1 MVNTNIEVKKMN
13 KIFKSI
19 LMFVLAFLFLLLGVA
34 ILPLISNL
42 GEDILYLFVGFSI
55 LIYTYGL
62 LLIKRVVKAKGTIYV
77 ISLTETILLTM
88 IALFSIIN
96 FFVDMNIISNASI
109 IMGMA
114 ILIRCV
120 TEVIVAYYITK
131 ENKTYSLSRTL
142 VNILL
147 TILGTMFIASSTM
160 TNNILIYAFSAIFV
174 IGSIS
179 HSCAISMSL
188 LNPIMLPPFRYFYSF

>member
-19 LMFVLAFLFLLLGVA
+19 LLFVLAFLFLLLGVA

-42 GEDILYLFVGFSI
+42 GENILYLFVGFSI

-77 ISLTETILLTM
+77 LSLTETILLTM

-114 ILIRCV
+114 ILMRCV

-174 IGSIS
+174 VSSVATIVMGVVNLKKQNNVTIIKK
-179 HSCAISMSL
+179 C
-188 LNPIMLPPFRYFYSF
+188 F

>member
-114 ILIRCV
+114 ILMRCV

-131 ENKTYSLSRTL
+131 ENKTYSLFRTL

-174 IGSIS
+174 VSSVATIVMGVVN
-179 HSCAISMSL
+179 L
-188 LNPIMLPPFRYFYSF
+188 KNKTMLQ

>member
-109 IMGMA
+109 IMGIA
-114 ILIRCV
+114 ILMRCV

-174 IGSIS
+174 VSSVATIVMGVVN
-179 HSCAISMSL
+179 L
-188 LNPIMLPPFRYFYSF
+188 KNKTMLQ

>member
-42 GEDILYLFVGFSI
+42 GENILYLFVGFSI

-77 ISLTETILLTM
+77 LSLTETILLTM

-114 ILIRCV
+114 ILMRCV

-174 IGSIS
+174 VSSVATIVMGVVN
-179 HSCAISMSL
+179 L
-188 LNPIMLPPFRYFYSF
+188 KNKTMLQ

>member
-19 LMFVLAFLFLLLGVA
+19 LLFVLAFLFLLLGVA

-42 GEDILYLFVGFSI
+42 GENILYLFVGFSI

-114 ILIRCV
+114 ILMRCV

-174 IGSIS
+174 VSSVATIVMGVVNLKNKT
-179 HSCAISMSL
+179 MVQ
-188 LNPIMLPPFRYFYSF
+188 

>member
-19 LMFVLAFLFLLLGVA
+19 LLFVLAFLFLLLGVA

-42 GEDILYLFVGFSI
+42 GENILYLFVGFSI

-114 ILIRCV
+114 ILMRCV

-174 IGSIS
+174 VSSVATIVMGVVN
-179 HSCAISMSL
+179 L
-188 LNPIMLPPFRYFYSF
+188 KNKTMLQ

>member
-42 GEDILYLFVGFSI
+42 GENILYLFVGFSI

-114 ILIRCV
+114 ILMRCV

-174 IGSIS
+174 VSSVATIVMGVVN
-179 HSCAISMSL
+179 L
-188 LNPIMLPPFRYFYSF
+188 KNKTKLQ

>member
-42 GEDILYLFVGFSI
+42 GENILYLFVGFSI

-96 FFVDMNIISNASI
+96 FFVDMNIVSNASI

-114 ILIRCV
+114 ILMRCV

-174 IGSIS
+174 VSSVATIVIGVVN
-179 HSCAISMSL
+179 L
-188 LNPIMLPPFRYFYSF
+188 KNKTMLQ

>member
-114 ILIRCV
+114 ILMRCV

-174 IGSIS
+174 VSSVATIVMGVVN
-179 HSCAISMSL
+179 L
-188 LNPIMLPPFRYFYSF
+188 KNRTMLQ

>member
-19 LMFVLAFLFLLLGVA
+19 LLFVLAFLFLLLGVA

-109 IMGMA
+109 IMGIA
-114 ILIRCV
+114 ILMRCV

-174 IGSIS
+174 VSSVATIVMGVVN
-179 HSCAISMSL
+179 L
-188 LNPIMLPPFRYFYSF
+188 KNKTMLQ

>member
-96 FFVDMNIISNASI
+96 FFVDMNIVSNASI

-114 ILIRCV
+114 ILMRCV

-174 IGSIS
+174 VSSVATIVMGVVNLKNKT
-179 HSCAISMSL
+179 MVQ
-188 LNPIMLPPFRYFYSF
+188 

>member
-114 ILIRCV
+114 ILMRCV

-174 IGSIS
+174 ASSVATIVMGVVN
-179 HSCAISMSL
+179 L
-188 LNPIMLPPFRYFYSF
+188 KNKTMLQ

>member
-19 LMFVLAFLFLLLGVA
+19 LLFVLAFLFLLLGVA

-42 GEDILYLFVGFSI
+42 GENILYLFVGFSI

-109 IMGMA
+109 IMGIA
-114 ILIRCV
+114 ILMRCV

-174 IGSIS
+174 VSSVATIVMGVVNLKNKT
-179 HSCAISMSL
+179 MVQ
-188 LNPIMLPPFRYFYSF
+188 

>member
-42 GEDILYLFVGFSI
+42 GENILYLFVGFSI

-114 ILIRCV
+114 ILMRCV

-174 IGSIS
+174 VSSVATIVMGVVN
-179 HSCAISMSL
+179 L
-188 LNPIMLPPFRYFYSF
+188 KNKTMLQ

>member
-19 LMFVLAFLFLLLGVA
+19 LLFVLAFLFLLLGVA

-42 GEDILYLFVGFSI
+42 GENILYLFVGFSI

-109 IMGMA
+109 IMGIA
-114 ILIRCV
+114 ILMRCV
-120 TEVIVAYYITK
+120 TEVIDAYYITK

-174 IGSIS
+174 VSSVATIVMGVVN
-179 HSCAISMSL
+179 L
-188 LNPIMLPPFRYFYSF
+188 KNKTMLQ

>member
-1 MVNTNIEVKKMN
+1 MN

-109 IMGMA
+109 IMGIA
-114 ILIRCV
+114 ILMRCV

-131 ENKTYSLSRTL
+131 ENKIYSLSRTL

-174 IGSIS
+174 VSSVATIVMGVVN
-179 HSCAISMSL
+179 L
-188 LNPIMLPPFRYFYSF
+188 KNKTMLQ

>member
-19 LMFVLAFLFLLLGVA
+19 LLFVLAFLFLLLGVA

-42 GEDILYLFVGFSI
+42 GENILYLFVGFSI

-77 ISLTETILLTM
+77 LSLTETILLTM

-114 ILIRCV
+114 ILMRCV

-174 IGSIS
+174 ASSVATIVMGVVNLKNKT
-179 HSCAISMSL
+179 MVQ
-188 LNPIMLPPFRYFYSF
+188 

>member
-77 ISLTETILLTM
+77 LSLTETILLTM

-109 IMGMA
+109 IMGIA
-114 ILIRCV
+114 ILMRCV

-174 IGSIS
+174 VSSVATIVMGVVN
-179 HSCAISMSL
+179 L
-188 LNPIMLPPFRYFYSF
+188 KNKTMLQ

>member
-42 GEDILYLFVGFSI
+42 GENILYLFVGFSI

-131 ENKTYSLSRTL
+131 ENKTYSLSRTI

-174 IGSIS
+174 VSSVATIVMGVVN
-179 HSCAISMSL
+179 L
-188 LNPIMLPPFRYFYSF
+188 KNKTMLQ

>member
-19 LMFVLAFLFLLLGVA
+19 LLFVLAFLFLLLGVA

-114 ILIRCV
+114 ILMRCV

-174 IGSIS
+174 VSSVATIVMGVVN
-179 HSCAISMSL
+179 L
-188 LNPIMLPPFRYFYSF
+188 KNKTMLQ

>member
-19 LMFVLAFLFLLLGVA
+19 LLFVLAFLFLLLGVA

-77 ISLTETILLTM
+77 LSLTETILLTM

-96 FFVDMNIISNASI
+96 FFLDMNIISNASI

-114 ILIRCV
+114 ILMRCV

-174 IGSIS
+174 VSSVATIVMGVVNLKNKT
-179 HSCAISMSL
+179 MVQ
-188 LNPIMLPPFRYFYSF
+188 

>member
-114 ILIRCV
+114 ILMRCV

-174 IGSIS
+174 VSSVATIVMGVVN
-179 HSCAISMSL
+179 L
-188 LNPIMLPPFRYFYSF
+188 KNKTMLQ

>member
-1 MVNTNIEVKKMN
+1 MN

-114 ILIRCV
+114 ILMRCV

-160 TNNILIYAFSAIFV
+160 TNNILIYVFSAIFV
-174 IGSIS
+174 VSSVATIVMGVVN
-179 HSCAISMSL
+179 L
-188 LNPIMLPPFRYFYSF
+188 KNKTMLQ

>member
-109 IMGMA
+109 IMGIA
-114 ILIRCV
+114 ILMRCV

-174 IGSIS
+174 VSSVATIVMGVVNLKNKT
-179 HSCAISMSL
+179 L
-188 LNPIMLPPFRYFYSF
+188 LQ

>member
-19 LMFVLAFLFLLLGVA
+19 LMYVLAFLFLLLGVA

-114 ILIRCV
+114 ILMRCV

-174 IGSIS
+174 VSSVATIVMGVVNLINKTMF
-179 HSCAISMSL
+179 H
-188 LNPIMLPPFRYFYSF
+188 

>member
-1 MVNTNIEVKKMN
+1 MANTNIEVKKMN

-42 GEDILYLFVGFSI
+42 GENILYLFVGFSI

-77 ISLTETILLTM
+77 LSLTETILLTM

-114 ILIRCV
+114 ILMRCV

-174 IGSIS
+174 VSSVATIVMGVVN
-179 HSCAISMSL
+179 L
-188 LNPIMLPPFRYFYSF
+188 KNKTMLQ

>member
-55 LIYTYGL
+55 IIYTYGL

-114 ILIRCV
+114 ILMRCV

-174 IGSIS
+174 VSSVATIVMGVVN
-179 HSCAISMSL
+179 L
-188 LNPIMLPPFRYFYSF
+188 KNKTMLQ

>member
-96 FFVDMNIISNASI
+96 FFVDMNIVSNASI

-114 ILIRCV
+114 ILMRCV

-174 IGSIS
+174 VSSVATIVMGVVN
-179 HSCAISMSL
+179 L
-188 LNPIMLPPFRYFYSF
+188 KNKTMLQ

>member
-114 ILIRCV
+114 ILMRCV

-147 TILGTMFIASSTM
+147 TILGTMFITSSTM

-174 IGSIS
+174 ASSVATIVMGVVN
-179 HSCAISMSL
+179 L
-188 LNPIMLPPFRYFYSF
+188 KNKTMLQ

>member
-55 LIYTYGL
+55 LVYTYGL

-114 ILIRCV
+114 ILMRCV

-174 IGSIS
+174 VSSVATIVMGVVN
-179 HSCAISMSL
+179 L
-188 LNPIMLPPFRYFYSF
+188 KNKTMLQ

>member
-19 LMFVLAFLFLLLGVA
+19 LMFVLAFLFLLLGLA

-114 ILIRCV
+114 ILMRCV

-174 IGSIS
+174 ASSVATIVKGVVN
-179 HSCAISMSL
+179 L
-188 LNPIMLPPFRYFYSF
+188 KNKTMLQ

>member
-19 LMFVLAFLFLLLGVA
+19 LLFALAFLFLLLGAA

-42 GEDILYLFVGFSI
+42 GENILYLFVGFSI

-77 ISLTETILLTM
+77 LSLTETILLTM

-114 ILIRCV
+114 ILMRCV

-174 IGSIS
+174 VSSVATIVMGVVN
-179 HSCAISMSL
+179 L
-188 LNPIMLPPFRYFYSF
+188 KNKTMLQ

>member
-42 GEDILYLFVGFSI
+42 GENILYLFVGFSI

-109 IMGMA
+109 IMGIA
-114 ILIRCV
+114 ILMRCV
-120 TEVIVAYYITK
+120 TEVIVAYYITR

-174 IGSIS
+174 VSSVATIVMGVVN
-179 HSCAISMSL
+179 L
-188 LNPIMLPPFRYFYSF
+188 KNKTMLQ

>member
-114 ILIRCV
+114 ILMRCV

-174 IGSIS
+174 VSSVATIVMGVVNLKNKT
-179 HSCAISMSL
+179 MVQ
-188 LNPIMLPPFRYFYSF
+188 

>member
-19 LMFVLAFLFLLLGVA
+19 LLFVLAFLFLLLGVA

-42 GEDILYLFVGFSI
+42 GENILYLFVGFSI

-88 IALFSIIN
+88 VALFSIIN

-114 ILIRCV
+114 ILMRCV

-174 IGSIS
+174 VSSVATIVMGVVN
-179 HSCAISMSL
+179 L
-188 LNPIMLPPFRYFYSF
+188 KNKTMLQ

>member
-42 GEDILYLFVGFSI
+42 GENILYLFVGFSI

-62 LLIKRVVKAKGTIYV
+62 LLIKRVVEDKGTIYV
-77 ISLTETILLTM
+77 LSLTETILLTM

-114 ILIRCV
+114 ILMRCV

-174 IGSIS
+174 VSSVATIVMGVVN
-179 HSCAISMSL
+179 L
-188 LNPIMLPPFRYFYSF
+188 KNKTMLQ

>member
-96 FFVDMNIISNASI
+96 FFVDMNVISNASI

-114 ILIRCV
+114 ILMRCV

-174 IGSIS
+174 VSSVATIVMGVVN
-179 HSCAISMSL
+179 L
-188 LNPIMLPPFRYFYSF
+188 KNKTMLQ

>member
-42 GEDILYLFVGFSI
+42 GENILYLFVGFSI

-96 FFVDMNIISNASI
+96 FFVDMNIVSNASI
-109 IMGMA
+109 IMGIA
-114 ILIRCV
+114 ILMRSV

-174 IGSIS
+174 VSSVATIVMGVVNLKNKT
-179 HSCAISMSL
+179 MVQ
-188 LNPIMLPPFRYFYSF
+188 

>member
-1 MVNTNIEVKKMN
+1 MVNTNIEVKKIN

-114 ILIRCV
+114 ILMRCV

-174 IGSIS
+174 VSSVATIVMGVVN
-179 HSCAISMSL
+179 L
-188 LNPIMLPPFRYFYSF
+188 KNKTMLQ

>member
-1 MVNTNIEVKKMN
+1 MN

-114 ILIRCV
+114 ILMRCV

-174 IGSIS
+174 ASSVATIVMGVVNLKNKTSRVLS
-179 HSCAISMSL
+179 ACVFCFL
-188 LNPIMLPPFRYFYSF
+188 FPRTR